1 MQRAILL
8 CLSLAIGRGS
18 GFTPPFRGQRTRT
31 SNAAETRLRAF
42 DPLQIIDTASSL
54 LADGS
59 QYSDAAL
66 SHTPAAILAS
76 ALDGTA
82 PPEVGGISYSKAS
95 YYTVL
100 GLYLL
105 SFPGLWST
113 IKRSTAA
120 KVKNKTFVTAG
131 EASGGKGLREQ
142 AGEIMACTY
151 YGRATRLGSFIVL
164 RVRNRMML
172 HTVHV

>member
-1 MQRAILL
+1 ME
-8 CLSLAIGRGS
+8 RGS
-18 GFTPPFRGQRTRT
+18 GFIPAFHGRTTPPATTRT
-31 SNAAETRLRAF
+31 TTLLHAF

-54 LADGS
+54 LADAS
-59 QYSDAAL
+59 QYSDAVL
-66 SHTPAAILAS
+66 SHTPTSVLAS
-76 ALDGTA
+76 TLDGTA

-131 EASGGKGLREQ
+131 EKSSGGKGLREQ

-151 YGRATRLGSFIVL
+151 SCEGA
-164 RVRNRMML
+164 RVNAPGMQR
-172 HTVHV
+172 HTFDV

>member
-1 MQRAILL
+1 MA
-8 CLSLAIGRGS
+8 AA
-18 GFTPPFRGQRTRT
+18 TTTTRM
-31 SNAAETRLRAF
+31 LAF

-54 LADGS
+54 LADAS
-59 QYSDAAL
+59 QYSDAVL
-66 SHTPAAILAS
+66 SHAPAAAVLAA
-76 ALDGTA
+76 ALDGSTA

-100 GLYLL
+100 GLYVL

-113 IKRSTAA
+113 ITRSTAA

-151 YGRATRLGSFIVL
+151 ERAA
-164 RVRNRMML
+164 
-172 HTVHV
+172 

>member
-1 MQRAILL
+1 MQRLIVL
-8 CLSLAIGRGS
+8 CLSLSAERGS
-18 GFTPPFRGQRTRT
+18 GFIPPAFRGRTT
-31 SNAAETRLRAF
+31 PVAAAAATTTTTTTRMLAF

-54 LADGS
+54 LADSS
-59 QYSDAAL
+59 QYSDAVL
-66 SHTPAAILAS
+66 SHGPAAAVLA
-76 ALDGTA
+76 AGLDGSTA

-151 YGRATRLGSFIVL
+151 ERSA
-164 RVRNRMML
+164 
-172 HTVHV
+172 